1 MTTVIRVAI
10 AGRVARIQVRTMS
23 ELHTSRSRRMR
34 ANPCGRPGGN
44 TGDPAQ
50 SHARFST
57 GLVENLW
64 TGAIPAQTRPV
75 SGSRA

>member
-10 AGRVARIQVRTMS
+10 AGRIARIQVRTMS

-34 ANPCGRPGGN
+34 ANPCGRTREN

-50 SHARFST
+50 PAARFST

-64 TGAIPAQTRPV
+64 TGATPAQTRPV

>member
-23 ELHTSRSRRMR
+23 ELHTSRPRRMR
-34 ANPCGRPGGN
+34 ASPCGRPGGN

-50 SHARFST
+50 SDARFST

-64 TGAIPAQTRPV
+64 TGATPAQTRPV